1 MKRTK
6 VILLAAAILPAIVAW
21 TVGGGSATL
30 QPGSRL
36 WVTGT
41 STVRDFTCQAKIV
54 DATIG
59 TAGAQAAREVVGGA
73 KSVLALDVKVRPEN
87 LDCANTTM
95 NEHMRK
101 ALKIDANP
109 VIEFK
114 MLSYDISKAS
124 ATTSGRL
131 TGTLTLGGVQKQI
144 TFDAVGTAPASGA
157 LHVTGVYPILMSD
170 YGLKAPSLM
179 MGAMKVNNRVK
190 VNFDL
195 LVK

>member
-1 MKRTK
+1 MKHTK
-6 VILLAAAILPAIVAW
+6 VTLLAGAILPAIVAW

-36 WVTGT
+36 WVSGT

-54 DATIG
+54 DASIG
-59 TAGAQAAREVVGGA
+59 TAGAQAAREVIGGA
-73 KSVLALDVKVRPEN
+73 KSVTLLNVKVRPEN
-87 LDCANTTM
+87 LDCANSTM

-101 ALKIDANP
+101 ALKTDANP

-114 MLSYDISKAS
+114 MLSYDIAKAK
-124 ATTSGRL
+124 ATTNGRL

-144 TFDAVGTAPASGA
+144 TFDAIGTAPVGGA
-157 LHVTGVYPILMSD
+157 LRVTGVYPILMSD

-179 MGAMKVNNRVK
+179 MGTMKVNNRVK